1 MSHDGPPQN
10 QPRWRRAVGVTD
22 PVWRRIRLAGA
33 RAVWV
38 WRSSLQLRVVSS
50 ALVVGILTVAALGA
64 YMSTSIRDGLFE
76 QRLAEVDDESARSTA
91 QAQLRFD
98 AAPATSPDGVQ
109 QLLYDMLSLIQ
120 GSGSGSRHV
129 FLWSVEDESSTV
141 IDVSTAPEY
150 GDLITREMR
159 ESTVATSE
167 SDSDVTQVLQSVAIP
182 LEPTNPDSPVVPG
195 VVVGA
200 TVEVP
205 VEGTFELY
213 YLYSF
218 EPEQQTLDFMQRA
231 LFSGAVVLVVLLGV
245 IAWMVTRQAV
255 DPVRRAARVAERL
268 ADGLLDERLIVRGHD
283 EMATLAR
290 SFNEMADSLQEQIT
304 RMEELSM
311 LQRRFVSDVSH
322 ELRTPLTTVRMASEV
337 LHASRDDFDPAA
349 KRSAELMQTQLDRF
363 EELLADLLEISR
375 FDAGAAVLD
384 AERRDLRDVVD
395 RAVDNAQTLAASKGV
410 WLAVDLGDEPASADI
425 DPRRVERIVRNLL
438 NNAIEHAEQGPVE
451 VRVAAEAR
459 CVAVVVRDYGVGM
472 TVQEADHVFDRFWR
486 ADPARARTTG
496 GTGLGLS
503 ISLEDARLH
512 GGWLD
517 VWGRPS
523 QGAAFR
529 LTLPRRAGIVLD
541 GSALAL
547 VPDPAD
553 IGSDPHPPS
562 GAIVMDAADPTS
574 LPGMLPGQEDS

>member
-1 MSHDGPPQN
+1 MSTDGPSSSG
-10 QPRWRRAVGVTD
+10 RSSRRRASDLV
-22 PVWRRIRLAGA
+22 RSLAERARLGGA

-50 ALVVGILTVAALGA
+50 ALAVGILTVAALGA
-64 YMSTSIRDGLFE
+64 YMSTTIRDGVFD

-91 QAQLRFD
+91 QAQSQFD
-98 AAPATSPDGVQ
+98 AAPATSPDSVQ
-109 QLLYDMLSLIQ
+109 TLLYDMLWVIQ
-120 GSGSGSRHV
+120 ASGSGSRHV
-129 FLWSVEDESSTV
+129 FLWSEDDQSGV
-141 IDVSTAPEY
+141 IDVSTAPQY
-150 GDLITREMR
+150 DDLVTEEMR
-159 ESTVATSE
+159 ERTVETADP
-167 SDSDVTQVLQSVAIP
+167 DSAVNQVLQSVAIP
-182 LEPTNPDSPVVPG
+182 LDPGDPDSAVVPG
-195 VVVGA
+195 VVVGT
-200 TVEVP
+200 TVNVP

-218 EPEQQTLDFMQRA
+218 EPEQETLDFMQRS

-268 ADGLLDERLIVRGHD
+268 ADGLLDERLTVRGHD

-290 SFNEMADSLQEQIT
+290 SFNEMAQSLQEQIN
-304 RMEELSM
+304 RMEELSL

-337 LHASRDDFDPAA
+337 LYASRDDFDPAA

-375 FDAGAAVLD
+375 FDAGAAMLD

-425 DPRRVERIVRNLL
+425 DPRRVERVVRNLL

-451 VRVAAEAR
+451 VRVAAEPR
-459 CVAVVVRDYGVGM
+459 SVAVVVRDYGVGM
-472 TVQEADHVFDRFWR
+472 TVQQVDRVFDRFWR

-496 GTGLGLS
+496 GTGLGLA

-517 VWGRPS
+517 VWARPD
-523 QGAAFR
+523 QGSAFR

-541 GSALAL
+541 GSPLEL
-547 VPDPAD
+547 VPATAD
-553 IGSDPHPPS
+553 RRDDPHPPS
-562 GAIVMDAADPTS
+562 GAIRMDASDPTS
-574 LPGMLPGQEDS
+574 LPAMAPGQEES

>member
-1 MSHDGPPQN
+1 MTSEGPPQ
-10 QPRWRRAVGVTD
+10 RRPWWYGVRRGVAPVGDRMRGAV
-22 PVWRRIRLAGA
+22 A
-33 RAVWV
+33 RGVWV

-64 YMSTSIRDGLFE
+64 YMSTSIRDGLYE
-76 QRLAEVDDESARSTA
+76 QRLDEVDDESARSTA
-91 QAQLRFD
+91 QAQSRFD
-98 AAPATSPDGVQ
+98 AAPTTSPDGVQ
-109 QLLYDMLSLIQ
+109 TLLYDMLGVIQ
-120 GSGSGSRHV
+120 ASGSGDRHV
-129 FLWSVEDESSTV
+129 FLWSVEDETSTV
-141 IDVSTAPEY
+141 LDVSTAPEY
-150 GDLITREMR
+150 DDLITDEMR
-159 ESTVATSE
+159 ERTVATADPG
-167 SDSDVTQVLQSVAIP
+167 SDATQVLQSVAIP
-182 LEPTNPDSPVVPG
+182 LDPSDPDSAVVPG
-195 VVVGA
+195 VVVGT

-218 EPEQQTLDFMQRA
+218 EPEQETLDFMQGA
-231 LFSGAVVLVVLLGV
+231 LFSGAVVLVILLGV

-268 ADGLLDERLIVRGHD
+268 ADGMLDERLTVRGHD

-290 SFNEMADSLQEQIT
+290 SFNEMAQSLQDQIT

-395 RAVDNAQTLAASKGV
+395 RAVDNAQTLAAAKGV
-410 WLAVDLGDEPASADI
+410 WLDVDLGDEPASADI

-438 NNAIEHAEQGPVE
+438 NNAIEHAEHGPVE

-459 CVAVVVRDYGVGM
+459 CVAVRVRDHGVGM
-472 TVQEADHVFDRFWR
+472 TVQQAGHVFDRFWR

-496 GTGLGLS
+496 GTGLGLA
-503 ISLEDARLH
+503 ISLEDAHLH

-517 VWGRPS
+517 VWARPA

-541 GSALAL
+541 ASPLGLAPDSAERT
-547 VPDPAD
+547 D
-553 IGSDPHPPS
+553 DPHPPS
-562 GAIVMDAADPTS
+562 GAIRVDAADPTS
-574 LPGMLPGQEDS
+574 LPPLPPGQEVT